1 MKYFLLIILFILSS
15 CSFDNKSGIWTESHS
30 VKKPEDKF
38 KEFKN
43 LYIVEKVFNKTVEP
57 KNNLKILLSPIK
69 NNIIWHEKN
78 YSNSNNFD
86 NFNYKD
92 ENDLFLK
99 SKKLSRY
106 KIKDEILFN
115 DNNLIMTDLNGN
127 VIVYSIEQKKIIL
140 KYNFYKK
147 KYKNINKNLN
157 IIFQNNVVFVSDNLG
172 YLYALNI
179 SKGNL
184 IWAKNLKI
192 PMRSN
197 IKLINNSL
205 VFADTNNDIYF
216 VNKING
222 ERIKK
227 IPTEESVLK
236 NEFVNTFAWNSKSVF
251 YLNTNGSLYSL
262 NRDGNVRW
270 FLSLNQSSDLKD
282 NSLFYSNTLLLHK
295 NKIIV
300 STDPYLYIF
309 NASNGV
315 QEQKLVIPSKIK
327 PVVSENNLFLIT
339 KNNLLVCLDINSGNI
354 VYSIDIGQKI
364 ADNLKLKKKEI
375 YIKSQVILN
384 NKLFIFSQN
393 SYVIKFS
400 SSGKFSDIIKLP
412 SKLNSL
418 PIFVDGQMIF
428 TNNKNKIVIL
438 N

>member
-1 MKYFLLIILFILSS
+1 M
-15 CSFDNKSGIWTESHS
+15 
-30 VKKPEDKF
+30 
-38 KEFKN
+38 
-43 LYIVEKVFNKTVEP
+43 
-57 KNNLKILLSPIK
+57 
-69 NNIIWHEKN
+69 
-78 YSNSNNFD
+78 
-86 NFNYKD
+86 
-92 ENDLFLK
+92 
-99 SKKLSRY
+99 
-106 KIKDEILFN
+106 
-115 DNNLIMTDLNGN
+115 
-127 VIVYSIEQKKIIL
+127 
-140 KYNFYKK
+140 
-147 KYKNINKNLN
+147 
-157 IIFQNNVVFVSDNLG
+157 
-172 YLYALNI
+172 
-179 SKGNL
+179 
-184 IWAKNLKI
+184 
-192 PMRSN
+192 
-197 IKLINNSL
+197 
-205 VFADTNNDIYF
+205 
-216 VNKING
+216 
-222 ERIKK
+222 
-227 IPTEESVLK
+227 
-236 NEFVNTFAWNSKSVF
+236 
-251 YLNTNGSLYSL
+251 

-364 ADNLKLKKKEI
+364 ADNLKSKKKEI

>member
-43 LYIVEKVFNKTVEP
+43 LYIIEKVFNKTVEP

-157 IIFQNNVVFVSDNLG
+157 IIFQNNVVYVSDNLG

-282 NSLFYSNTLLLHK
+282 NSLFYSNTLLLHR

-309 NASNGV
+309 NSSNGV

-364 ADNLKLKKKEI
+364 ADNLKSKKKEI